1 MNKIILDNQILKPSF
16 NLSTIK
22 TKNQFLRKMQ
32 EFFEFP
38 AYFGGGF
45 DALNDCMRDLSWFCQ
60 DNLIIEFY
68 HLERIDNVQLR
79 EFIQDC
85 LVCYQEYWQT
95 FNHKNVSILI
105 L

>member
-1 MNKIILDNQILKPSF
+1 MNKIILDNQILKLSF

>member
-1 MNKIILDNQILKPSF
+1 MNKTILDNQNLKLSF

-22 TKNQFLRKMQ
+22 SKHHFLRTMQ

-45 DALNDCMRDLSWFCQ
+45 DALDEGMRDLSWFCQ
-60 DNLIIEFY
+60 DNIIIEFY

-79 EFIQDC
+79 EFIKDC
-85 LVCYQEYWQT
+85 LVSYQEYWQT

-105 L
+105 V